1 MAIVNQV
8 EKKVKLSTDQVV
20 QYQIITHCFLQ
31 NIAISNADLKCLTLL
46 AMEGEHE
53 LNSFCVKA
61 HQSGIF
67 KSPQSVR
74 NAINKAEQQ
83 NLVLKEGKN
92 KKKIWINPELQV
104 QTKGTILLDYKF
116 LGIAPEQN

>member
-20 QYQIITHCFLQ
+20 QYQIITHCFLA

-46 AMEGEHE
+46 AVEGEHE
-53 LNSFCVKA
+53 LSSFCTKA

-67 KSPQSVR
+67 KSAQSVR
-74 NAINKAEQQ
+74 NAINKAEEQG
-83 NLVLKEGKN
+83 LILKEGKN
-92 KKKIWINPELQV
+92 KKKIWINPDLKL
-104 QTKGTILLDYKF
+104 QTKPPILLDYKF
-116 LGIAPEQN
+116 LGVAPQ